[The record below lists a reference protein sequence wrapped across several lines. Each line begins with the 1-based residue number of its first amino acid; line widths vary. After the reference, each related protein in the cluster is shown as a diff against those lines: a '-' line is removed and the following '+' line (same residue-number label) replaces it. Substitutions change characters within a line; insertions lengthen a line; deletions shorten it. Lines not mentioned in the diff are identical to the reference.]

1 MAEERIMLDRALHKG
16 MNRRT
21 ALRAGALGAGAASL
35 GAMTNATLAQDATPV
50 TNPGE
55 IPAPP
60 GLPEIT
66 PEKVDAALAR
76 LDSLVQQTLDETNIP
91 GIALAVVYQDE
102 VRYAK
107 GFGVREAGK
116 DEPVTEETVFQLA
129 SCSKPL
135 SSAVIAGVVSDGVV
149 SWDSKLADLSPSFQ
163 MYTPWVTSEVTI
175 RDMFSHRSGLPGHA
189 GDLLEDLGATREEVL
204 YRLRFAKPQYSF
216 RAGYAYTN
224 FGITAAGVAVAD
236 AAGTDWETLA
246 EERLFRP
253 LGMDHT
259 SFRYAAFM
267 AEPNHAVGHMK
278 IDGTWQHKEQRQPD
292 AEGPSGGGSSSILDM
307 TRWMRLELNN
317 GVFEGKEIM
326 AAAPLAEPH
335 APVSISNPAANPN
348 VDRTGFYGMGWNVSY
363 RDDGAVQVSHSGA
376 FNLGAATAVYLFPA
390 SGLGIMVLTN
400 AQPIGAAE
408 TLCLEFADLAS
419 YGVIRADYRTILTN
433 AFAAL
438 SAPTYGGTE
447 GYLQPP
453 AEVTPALP
461 SNAYT
466 GVYNDDYYGP
476 ITIAADGDAYTIS
489 IGPAQMTFPLEHVN
503 ADTFK
508 FQPVGENAFG
518 PSAVTF
524 TRAGDG
530 INAQSVTIDY
540 LNQTGQGTFIREGY
554 EPRPAD

>member
-1 MAEERIMLDRALHKG
+1 MLDRALQEG

-21 ALRAGALGAGAASL
+21 ALRTGALGAGAAGL
-35 GAMTNATLAQDATPV
+35 GAMVHPALAQDATPEA
-50 TNPGE
+50 TPGASPGE
-55 IPAPP
+55 LPLPP

-76 LDSLVQQTLDETNIP
+76 LDSLVQQTLDETKIP
-91 GIALAVVYQDE
+91 GIAITVVYQDE

-107 GFGVREAGK
+107 GFGVREVGK
-116 DEPVTEETVFQLA
+116 AEPVTEETVFQLA

-135 SSAVIAGVVSDGVV
+135 SSAIVAGVVSDGTV

-163 MYTPWVTSEVTI
+163 MYTPWVTSEVMV

-189 GDLLEDLGATREEVL
+189 GDLLEDMGATREEIL
-204 YRLRFAKPQYSF
+204 HRLRFAQPQYSF

-246 EERLFRP
+246 EDRLFRP

-259 SFRYAAFM
+259 SFRFDAFM
-267 AEPNHAVGHMK
+267 AEPNHAVGHML
-278 IDGTWQHKEQRQPD
+278 IDGTWQHHEQRQPD
-292 AEGPSGGGSSSILDM
+292 AEGPSGGGSSNVLDM
-307 TRWMRLELNN
+307 ARWMRLEMN
-317 GVFEGKEIM
+317 GGVVDGKEIM
-326 AAAPLAEPH
+326 AAAPLAAPH
-335 APVSISNPAANPN
+335 VPQIVSNPPANPN
-348 VDRTGFYGMGWNVSY
+348 VDRTGFYGLGWNVSF
-363 RDDGAVQVSHSGA
+363 RDNGAVQIGHSGA
-376 FNLGAATAVYLFPA
+376 FNLGAATSVYLFPA

-408 TLCLEFADLAS
+408 TLCLEFSDLAT
-419 YGVIRADYRTILTN
+419 YGEIRTDYRTLLAG

-438 SAPTYGGTE
+438 NAAPYGTAE

-461 SNAYT
+461 SSAYT
-466 GVYNDDYYGP
+466 GVYHDAYYGP
-476 ITIAADGDAYTIS
+476 VTVAAESDAYTIA
-489 IGPAQMTFPLEHVN
+489 IGPAQMSFALEHVN

-508 FQPVGENAFG
+508 FQPVGENAYG
-518 PSAVTF
+518 PTAVTF
-524 TRAGDG
+524 TRAGTG
-530 INAQSVTIDY
+530 ATAQSVTIDY
-540 LNQTGQGTFIREGY
+540 LNTTGQGTFIREGY
-554 EPRPAD
+554 EPHPAE